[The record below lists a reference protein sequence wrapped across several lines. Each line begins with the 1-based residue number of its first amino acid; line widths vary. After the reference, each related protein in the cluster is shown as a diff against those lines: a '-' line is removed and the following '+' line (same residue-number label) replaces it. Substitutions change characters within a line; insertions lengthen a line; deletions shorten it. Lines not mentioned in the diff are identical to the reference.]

1 MLIIPKECVFL
12 HQHKLK
18 IMKKIQDYRITSVL
32 LLLFV
37 FVLLT
42 ACNKKEA
49 PEAPKNL
56 TAVANDGQIRLSW
69 DEVPNADYY
78 RITVDFHKIDLVGQ
92 VTGETFNVFLGN
104 TTDTYFMDVCPF
116 DDINHY
122 KVVAVNEYGFSPIS
136 EVSCYHPRV
145 QGEFPDYQGV
155 VMYPNPT
162 SSNYGVNF
170 DALSCEMH
178 RIKVVDLAGQ
188 VILDS
193 NIGGEHCYIDVTQYE
208 EGIYHVHVFTDE
220 GEVVKRFVVVSS
232 LYN

>member
-1 MLIIPKECVFL
+1 MHNQNVE
-12 HQHKLK
+12 
-18 IMKKIQDYRITSVL
+18 IMKESQNYRITLALS
-32 LLLFV
+32 LLFV

-42 ACNKKEA
+42 SCNKKEVAEA
-49 PEAPKNL
+49 PEALNNL
-56 TAVANDGQIRLSW
+56 IAEVVDDQIRLSW
-69 DEVPNADYY
+69 DEVSNADYY
-78 RITVDFHKIDLVGQ
+78 RITVDFHEIDLVGQ
-92 VTGETFNVFLGN
+92 VTGETFKVFLGN

-136 EVSCYHPRV
+136 EVSCYHPRF

-155 VMYPNPT
+155 LMYPNPT

-193 NIGGEHCYIDVTQYE
+193 NIEGEHYSIDVTPYE
-208 EGIYHVHVFTDE
+208 NGIYHAHIFTDE
-220 GEVVKRFVVVSS
+220 GEVVKPFVVVSS
-232 LYN
+232 LFN